1 MTLRPI
7 TLTAF
12 LIAVAGPL
20 IANAEVDTSPKPG
33 GVFKLKPGVYVSQ
46 GQSCADPANAALRI
60 YSGKGIRGSA
70 THDCVARIV
79 KARNNR
85 FTVDQSCIDTP
96 AGTGKRAIERQT
108 ITVSN
113 ALEFVLEN
121 GGHSSTYH
129 YCPTYELPDWLRS
142 IQG

>member
-7 TLTAF
+7 VLAAF
-12 LIAVAGPL
+12 ISAAAGPQ
-20 IANAEVDTSPKPG
+20 IAGAEVDTSPKPG
-33 GVFKLKPGVYVSQ
+33 GVLKLKPGVYVSQ

-60 YSGKGIRGSA
+60 YNGKGIRGSA

-79 KARNNR
+79 KARNNH

-96 AGTGKRAIERQT
+96 AGAGKRTTERQT
-108 ITVSN
+108 ITVRN

-121 GGHSSTYH
+121 GAHSSTYH
-129 YCPTYELPDWLRS
+129 YCPTYELPTWLRS
-142 IQG
+142 TQL